1 MNMIRYLSAAA
12 LAVAVLGAGPG
23 FAQVVLPSPIEA
35 SQVGSRAIS
44 AVLPELTRMTA
55 DSTGRAV
62 EHVTVAA
69 RPAKTAGGGLV
80 AESAAGSSCG
90 PGWSCPA
97 CSAGWQYEGSLSRVD
112 GIESNSRRP

>member
-12 LAVAVLGAGPG
+12 LAVALLGAGPG
-23 FAQVVLPSPIEA
+23 FAQVVGTPIEA
-35 SQVGSRAIS
+35 SQAGSRAIS

-62 EHVTVAA
+62 EHVTAAA

-90 PGWSCPA
+90 PGWYCSA
-97 CSAGWQYEGSLSRVD
+97 CSAGWRYEGSLSRVD
-112 GIESNSRRP
+112 SGDSHPQSP

>member
-12 LAVAVLGAGPG
+12 LAVALLGAGPG
-23 FAQVVLPSPIEA
+23 FAQVVGTPIEA
-35 SQVGSRAIS
+35 SQAGSRAIS

-62 EHVTVAA
+62 EHVAAAA

-112 GIESNSRRP
+112 GIEDNSRRP

>member
-23 FAQVVLPSPIEA
+23 FAQAVP

-44 AVLPELTRMTA
+44 AVLPELARMTA

-62 EHVTVAA
+62 EHVTAAA

-90 PGWSCPA
+90 PGWYCSA
-97 CSAGWQYEGSLSRVD
+97 CSAGWRYEGSLSRVD
-112 GIESNSRRP
+112 SGNSHPQSP